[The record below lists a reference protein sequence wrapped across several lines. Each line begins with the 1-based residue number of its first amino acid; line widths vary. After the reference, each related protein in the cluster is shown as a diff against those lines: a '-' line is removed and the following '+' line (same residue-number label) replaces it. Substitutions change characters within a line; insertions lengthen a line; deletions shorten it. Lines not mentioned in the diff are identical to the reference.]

1 VPWKLLAGELRLG
14 HRLVHLMTGI
24 GGKVGALIKK
34 GDGTGANPC
43 GVGSKLPVKEKRLVT
58 IHILGCGLKI

>member
-1 VPWKLLAGELRLG
+1 
-14 HRLVHLMTGI
+14 MTGI